1 MSQAVLTTT
10 ALPAFR
16 PRVRVTALVDRLGI
30 AGMVAAITLGVIVLV
45 AVLAPVVAPYDPN
58 EPDLLNVLSNPSAA
72 HWFGTD
78 ALGRDILSR
87 LIWGARLTLAGPGL
101 VILLSTIVGT
111 LLALTAAWF
120 RGRVDT
126 AISWVLDV
134 MFAVP
139 GIVFALIAV
148 ALFGP
153 SFGTVVAG
161 LTIAYIPYVARVVRG
176 GGAARTEHALHLG
189 RLAAGAARLL
199 DHHLPAAAEPGAA
212 HRGPGRLV
220 AGIRGHR
227 PGRRVVPG
235 PGRAATDRR
244 PRPHGEERVRQR
256 AARILR
262 RVPVGGHAHRAD
274 RALRHRDRGPPHGV
288 GKEPQMTEN
297 LLTIRDLTVD
307 APTKRSTSDC

>member
-30 AGMVAAITLGVIVLV
+30 VGMVAAITLGVIVLV
-45 AVLAPVVAPYDPN
+45 ATLAPVVAPYDPN

-176 GGAARTEHALHLG
+176 AALRERSMPYISAAWLQGQRGFSITTWQLLPNLVPLIVAQAVSSLG
-189 RLAAGAARLL
+189 FAVIDLAAVSFLGLGVQPPTADLGLMVKSGFDSVLRGFFAESQSAGTLIVLIVLCVTVIGDRLTASARS
-199 DHHLPAAAEPGAA
+199 H
-212 HRGPGRLV
+212 
-220 AGIRGHR
+220 
-227 PGRRVVPG
+227 
-235 PGRAATDRR
+235 
-244 PRPHGEERVRQR
+244 
-256 AARILR
+256 
-262 RVPVGGHAHRAD
+262 
-274 RALRHRDRGPPHGV
+274 
-288 GKEPQMTEN
+288 K
-297 LLTIRDLTVD
+297 
-307 APTKRSTSDC
+307 

>member
-10 ALPAFR
+10 ALPAIR
-16 PRVRVTALVDRLGI
+16 PRLRVTAVADRLGMV
-30 AGMVAAITLGVIVLV
+30 GMVAAITLGVIVLV

-58 EPDLLNVLSNPSAA
+58 EPDLLNVLSNPSVA

-161 LTIAYIPYVARVVRG
+161 LTIAYIPYVARVVRE
-176 GGAARTEHALHLG
+176 AALRERSMPYISAAWLQGQRGFSITTRQLLPNLVPLIVAQAVSSLG
-189 RLAAGAARLL
+189 FAVIDLAAVSFLGLGVQPPTADLGLMVKSGFDSVLRGFFAESQSAGTLIVLIVLCVTVIGDRLTASARS
-199 DHHLPAAAEPGAA
+199 H
-212 HRGPGRLV
+212 
-220 AGIRGHR
+220 
-227 PGRRVVPG
+227 
-235 PGRAATDRR
+235 
-244 PRPHGEERVRQR
+244 
-256 AARILR
+256 
-262 RVPVGGHAHRAD
+262 
-274 RALRHRDRGPPHGV
+274 
-288 GKEPQMTEN
+288 K
-297 LLTIRDLTVD
+297 
-307 APTKRSTSDC
+307 

>member
-10 ALPAFR
+10 AFPAFR

-30 AGMVAAITLGVIVLV
+30 VGMVAAITLGVIVLV

-176 GGAARTEHALHLG
+176 AALRE
-189 RLAAGAARLL
+189 RSMPYISAAWLQGQRGFSIT
-199 DHHLPAAAEPGAA
+199 HPPAAAEPGPA

-227 PGRRVVPG
+227 PGRRVVPR
-235 PGRAATDRR
+235 PGRAAPDRR

-262 RVPVGGHAHRAD
+262 RVPDRRA
-274 RALRHRDRGPPHGV
+274 
-288 GKEPQMTEN
+288 
-297 LLTIRDLTVD
+297 
-307 APTKRSTSDC
+307 RSSCSSSSASP

>member
-30 AGMVAAITLGVIVLV
+30 VGMVAAITLGVIVLV

-126 AISWVLDV
+126 VISWVLDV

-176 GGAARTEHALHLG
+176 AALRERSMPYISAAWLQGQRGFSITTWQLLPNLVPLIVAQAVSSLG
-189 RLAAGAARLL
+189 FAVIDLAAVSFLGLGVQPPTADLGLMVKSGFDSVLRGFFAESQSAGTLIVLIVLCVTVIGDRLTASARS
-199 DHHLPAAAEPGAA
+199 H
-212 HRGPGRLV
+212 
-220 AGIRGHR
+220 
-227 PGRRVVPG
+227 
-235 PGRAATDRR
+235 
-244 PRPHGEERVRQR
+244 
-256 AARILR
+256 
-262 RVPVGGHAHRAD
+262 
-274 RALRHRDRGPPHGV
+274 
-288 GKEPQMTEN
+288 K
-297 LLTIRDLTVD
+297 
-307 APTKRSTSDC
+307 